1 MYNLD
6 SCVTEKD
13 NISDFKF
20 KMCETNRKVRKIPA
34 QRARKYLQ
42 PIIEEISLSSIT
54 TILPDDGSAETDT
67 VENNKLNIKEINISL
82 FKLFPPFK

>member
-20 KMCETNRKVRKIPA
+20 KMCETNTSFVEA
-34 QRARKYLQ
+34 E